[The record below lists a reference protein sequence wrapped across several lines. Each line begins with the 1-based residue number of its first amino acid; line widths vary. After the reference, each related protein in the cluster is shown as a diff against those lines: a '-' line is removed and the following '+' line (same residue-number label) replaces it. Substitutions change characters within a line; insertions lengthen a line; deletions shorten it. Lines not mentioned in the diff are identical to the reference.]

1 MRRGAIGLQR
11 LNVMAWKVMAKH
23 LMPHRAAIIAT
34 LIVFA
39 ASIAI
44 LFAMDR
50 PPICECGDV
59 KLWHGVVQSSENSQH
74 ITDWYSPSHF
84 IHGLIMYG
92 LAWLLWIRLPR
103 GKSGAVGGL
112 RKVAPWALPI
122 AVVIEAAWE
131 ISENTQTVIDR
142 YREVTISW
150 GYSGDSI
157 LNSASDIGWMMAG
170 FVIAARLPW
179 KVSILIAVFFELFVG
194 WMIRDNLTLNV
205 IMLFWPV
212 EAIGEWQAMG

>member
-1 MRRGAIGLQR
+1 
-11 LNVMAWKVMAKH
+11 MART
-23 LMPHRAAIIAT
+23 LMPHRGAIIST
-34 LIVFA
+34 IIILA
-39 ASIAI
+39 ASITI

-50 PPICECGDV
+50 PPICECGTV

-74 ITDWYSPSHF
+74 LTDWYSPSHA
-84 IHGLIMYG
+84 IHGMIMYA
-92 LAWLLWIRLPR
+92 LAWALWQRLPQAR
-103 GKSGAVGGL
+103 PAMSPL

-122 AVVIEAAWE
+122 AVLIEAAWE

-157 LNSASDIGWMMAG
+157 INSAADIGWMMIG
-170 FVIAARLPW
+170 FFIAARIPW
-179 KVSILIAVFFELFVG
+179 KVSLAAAIFFELFTA

-205 IMLFWPV
+205 IMLFWPIQ
-212 EAIGEWQAMG
+212 AIGEWQALG